1 MLYSAELHQERL
13 EYVYRVLLGGQELDK
28 PLCLGHDFDMQPA
41 GQQPNLTELALAWQ
55 QFVTHST
62 FAANIDPLVMRS
74 WQRTAPRLNPYGTP
88 QRANLSDDG
97 LRRTLQQHALLLA
110 LARPLMEDVYQFI
123 EGAGALILLAD
134 STHCVLE
141 EFGDDRVR
149 VELRGLGILA
159 GAFIDESRIGT
170 NAFAVALNESC
181 PAQVVGAEHFLT
193 PFHLY
198 STVAAPIFDL
208 DGSSLGAIGI
218 FQRVERHTPH
228 ALGIVVA
235 AAKAI
240 ENQLSADLLMRD
252 ALARASE
259 LNAALDAISDGVLAW
274 DSRGIV
280 MHLNDH
286 AGQLLG
292 LEPNLVV
299 GRALNEYL
307 TLPEVLA
314 RATASGQDVREVET
328 SFIVHEL
335 PRECFVSLRVLKNL
349 EDAPLQFIA
358 TLRRTEQVRQL
369 VTRLV
374 GAQAR
379 LTLDDIV
386 GTSSATRRVRKQ
398 ALAAANAKGSVLL
411 IGEEGTSKNALA
423 RAIHNSGKRAAGPF
437 LAINCQ
443 AIPRDLVL
451 GEFLGYEQGAFNTTT
466 SSGQPS
472 KFELADGGTL
482 FLDQVDALPLD
493 MQMVLVRVIEYGEVI
508 RLGGT
513 RVIPVDVRV
522 MASTASDLER
532 RLAELSFRRD
542 LYYRLSPIVI
552 AIPPLRERRE
562 DIPVLVERLLDKFS
576 RQIGRTIRLSASA
589 RDRLMH
595 YRFPGNITELESV
608 IERAALHCE
617 GALIKP
623 EDLPPPVRDRRVV
636 TRAGEPVR
644 TMTESEHAAIVAAG
658 KAANG
663 NLSATARTLGI
674 GRSTLWRKMKEM
686 GLTMEDFS

>member
-1 MLYSAELHQERL
+1 
-13 EYVYRVLLGGQELDK
+13 
-28 PLCLGHDFDMQPA
+28 MQPA
-41 GQQPNLTELALAWQ
+41 GQLPNLDELAAAWQ
-55 QFVTHST
+55 QFVST
-62 FAANIDPLVMRS
+62 SAVAPNVDPLVVRS
-74 WQRTAPRLNPYGTP
+74 WQRAAPRLNPYGAP
-88 QRANLSDDG
+88 QRAHLSDDV
-97 LRRTLQQHALLLA
+97 LPRTLQQHAFLLA

-123 EGAGALILLAD
+123 EGAGACILLMD

-141 EFGDDRVR
+141 ELGDERVKK
-149 VELRGLGILA
+149 ELRGLGIHI
-159 GAFIDESRIGT
+159 GAFIDESRMGT
-170 NAFAVALNESC
+170 SAFAVALHESS

-198 STVAAPIFDL
+198 SSVAAPIFDL

-218 FQRVERHTPH
+218 FQRVEKHTPH

-240 ENQLSADLLMRD
+240 ENQLSADLLMRE
-252 ALARASE
+252 ANTRASE

-280 MHLNDH
+280 MHLNAH

-307 TLPEVLA
+307 TLPEPLA
-314 RATASGQDVREVET
+314 RASAAGDDVREVET
-328 SFIVHEL
+328 SFVVNDL
-335 PRECFVSLRVLKNL
+335 PRECFVSLRVLKNQ
-349 EDAPLQFIA
+349 ERTPIQFIA

-386 GTSSATRRVRKQ
+386 GTSPATRRVRKQ

-423 RAIHNSGKRAAGPF
+423 RAIHNSSKRAAGPF

-451 GEFLGYEQGAFNTTT
+451 GEFLGYEQGAFNATT

-472 KFELADGGTL
+472 KFELAEGGTL
-482 FLDQVDALPLD
+482 FLDQVDALPMD
-493 MQMVLVRVIEYGEVI
+493 MQTVLVRVIEYGEVI

-522 MASTASDLER
+522 MASTESDLER
-532 RLAELSFRRD
+532 RLAEQSFRKD

-552 AIPPLRERRE
+552 GIPPLRERPE
-562 DIPVLVERLLDKFS
+562 DIPVLVDRLLEKFS
-576 RQIGRTIRLSASA
+576 RQFGRTIRLSAAA
-589 RDRLMH
+589 RDRLLQ

-608 IERAALHCE
+608 IERAALICE

-623 EDLPPPVRDRRVV
+623 DHLPPHVRDRRVM
-636 TRAGEPVR
+636 TRQGEPVR
-644 TMTESEHAAIVAAG
+644 TLTESEHHAILAAG
-658 KAANG
+658 RAANG

-686 GLTMEDFS
+686 GLTLEDFG